1 MAALGTSAGKMNGD
15 FVCRQHIN
23 APDPTEDLSSER
35 VNMLFLR
42 AATISGHGAESIM
55 QVTVLARLQVQEHQ
69 TTVAGVHGTEASLL
83 NPNSSTSIDLG
94 EYVSGGATEVLR
106 EVLLVR
112 EKGHRGQV
120 LDEALVTKGV

>member
-1 MAALGTSAGKMNGD
+1 MNGD

-23 APDPTEDLSSER
+23 ALDPTEDLLSER
-35 VNMLFLR
+35 ANMLLLR
-42 AATISGHGAESIM
+42 AATISRHGAESIM

-69 TTVAGVHGTEASLL
+69 PAVAGVHGTEASLL

-94 EYVSGGATEVLR
+94 EYVSGGATEGSR

-112 EKGHRGQV
+112 EKAHHGQV